1 MMAFVFLYK
10 ETGDSFH
17 HVKIQQNSSCLQARK
32 GTLIRNQTMISD
44 FPASRNKVCLN
55 KYERPFHVP
64 RVPNLACVLVS
75 FCSFFNTQQRL
86 PSPCSLPRPTRAQ
99 ACPPEPCCCSVLPLG
114 PERSNPPELTTW
126 SRRGCFCSSLSH
138 NDLTCPGSTKLP
150 WLPDTLVLTPQP
162 RAPHSSSDRME
173 RPYEGTVLEPQVF

>member
-10 ETGDSFH
+10 ETGDSLH

-64 RVPNLACVLVS
+64 RVPNLACVLAS

-99 ACPPEPCCCSVLPLG
+99 VSDLWVTPSPTTAFISLDFSQVCRQLICACLVCELCSQQLAPEHRVNS
-114 PERSNPPELTTW
+114 EN
-126 SRRGCFCSSLSH
+126 
-138 NDLTCPGSTKLP
+138 
-150 WLPDTLVLTPQP
+150 
-162 RAPHSSSDRME
+162 
-173 RPYEGTVLEPQVF
+173 